1 MSLFTKETNTPSA
14 QWRYTNATDA
24 DARAV
29 QAMYWAKELG
39 YDNGVYLKRQR
50 RWEITS
56 GMACTI
62 STSSK
67 LEVQQMEAQAQVLG
81 RMRVII

>member
-1 MSLFTKETNTPSA
+1 MPSA

-39 YDNGVYLKRQR
+39 YNNTVYLNKAKKMGDFLRY
-50 RWEITS
+50 
-56 GMACTI
+56 GMYD
-62 STSSK
+62 K
-67 LEVQQMEAQAQVLG
+67 YFQK
-81 RMRVII
+81 